1 MENIDLT
8 ALENRIY
15 ELDGATDYNPLN
27 SVFDTVVEEFEIPN
41 SNQIAEKLG
50 CKCPFALLDWIE
62 AEQSPDTELAVLYAE
77 TERLLAD
84 Y

>member
-1 MENIDLT
+1 MENVDLT

-15 ELDGATDYNPLN
+15 ELDGNTDYDSLN

-41 SNQIAEKLG
+41 SNQIAKELG
-50 CKCPFALLDWIE
+50 CKCPFALLGWIE
-62 AEQSPDTELAVLYAE
+62 AEQSPDTELDTLYAE